1 MQPAASDETLLYG
14 GLRAAGME
22 LALPLAA
29 LREVLPCTALAPL
42 PCALPALRGAL
53 PVRGVMVPVLDL
65 ALLLA
70 PAAEAAPAAG
80 CVVLVVHEGRLL
92 GLLAEGVSGIFEAA
106 AEGRIAARAA
116 ADGAAA
122 THSFSAFAGSVRRAG
137 SDRLHQLLSLQA
149 LATLT
154 GVPWLDDPEPAR
166 QAGTPRTAGGA
177 AAAAAAQV
185 PLMLLRSG
193 RNSLAIDAMLVHAT
207 VWSPTVRPSPLAH
220 GDCLGVIDFQGRSVP
235 ALDLAACVGFEPLA
249 AGRARQALIVR
260 RPEGLVALLVEQV
273 ADIVRVAAERVAAV
287 PAFALRRPA
296 MIRGVLSAESL
307 ADAQVVGA
315 DSRQRDYLVVESRA
329 LLDAPD
335 LVALAASNGGVESTA
350 RGGPA
355 EPGRSAAGPAL
366 ITFRLPA
373 EMAVPIGDVDEI
385 LSYGT
390 HDAAFGADHVLRRIQ
405 VLRGRTIPV
414 LCLARLMGGTV
425 ERVDASAAVLVTA
438 CDGPWVGF
446 AVPHLQSIETLAWDA
461 RLPTLGAAGGDA
473 LATVLATPRV
483 VTVGSGEHQRTMRC
497 LDLRALAAALL
508 SSDTL
513 RQAA

>member
-1 MQPAASDETLLYG
+1 MQPAAPDEPALYG

-53 PVRGVMVPVLDL
+53 PVRGVLVPVLDL

-70 PAAEAAPAAG
+70 PAAEAAPASG

-92 GLLAEGVSGIFEAA
+92 GLLAEGVSGIFEGA

-116 ADGAAA
+116 AGGAG
-122 THSFSAFAGSVRRAG
+122 TVQSFSAFAGSVRRAG
-137 SDRLHQLLSLQA
+137 SDRMHQLLCLPA
-149 LATLT
+149 LATVP

-166 QAGTPRTAGGA
+166 QPGTARVTAGGA
-177 AAAAAAQV
+177 AAAAALM

-207 VWSPTVRPSPLAH
+207 VWSPAVRPSPLAH
-220 GDCLGVIDFQGRSVP
+220 GDCLGVIDFHGRSVP

-249 AGRARQALIVR
+249 AGRPRQALIVR

-273 ADIVRVAAERVAAV
+273 ADIVRVAASRVAPV
-287 PAFALRRPA
+287 PAFALRRPE
-296 MIRGVLSAESL
+296 MVRGVLSAESL
-307 ADAQVVGA
+307 SDTQVVGPA
-315 DSRQRDYLVVESRA
+315 SRQRDYLVVESRA
-329 LLDAPD
+329 LLEAPD
-335 LVALAASNGGVESTA
+335 LVALAASNGGSESA
-350 RGGPA
+350 PRGGIVEA
-355 EPGRSAAGPAL
+355 GRSGAGPAL

-385 LSYGT
+385 LPYGT
-390 HDAAFGADHVLRRIQ
+390 QDAVFGADHVLRRIQ

-438 CDGPWVGF
+438 CDGQWVGF

-461 RLPTLGAAGGDA
+461 RLPPLAAAGDDA
-473 LATVLATPRV
+473 LATVLASPRV
-483 VTVGSGEHQRTMRC
+483 VTVGAGDHQRTMRC

-508 SSDTL
+508 AGDTL
-513 RQAA
+513 RRAA